1 MPENRR
7 TLYFRNIGLKACKD
21 DIRTKVQFK
30 SALEDFDLGL
40 YKFIFQLTFTA
51 TMKIL
56 FWSIGKAHESY
67 VKEGIDLFTKRIN
80 HYYTAEWYLLPM
92 PKNTGMLSES
102 DLKLKE
108 GNMIMEWLKPDDYL
122 VALDERGKQ
131 MKSEALASF
140 IQARSNQSVRQL
152 IFLIGGAYGLDEQ
165 VLKRANYKWSLSDLV
180 FPHQLVR
187 LMLAEQIYRACTILR
202 NEKYHHA

>member
-1 MPENRR
+1 
-7 TLYFRNIGLKACKD
+7 
-21 DIRTKVQFK
+21 
-30 SALEDFDLGL
+30 
-40 YKFIFQLTFTA
+40 
-51 TMKIL
+51 MKIQ

-67 VKEGIDLFTKRIN
+67 VKEGIELFTKRIN
-80 HYYTAEWYLLPM
+80 HYYSSDWNIIPT

-102 DLKLKE
+102 DIKIRE
-108 GNMIMEWLKPDDYL
+108 GKMIMEWLKPEDYL

-131 MKSEALASF
+131 MKSEALATF

-165 VLKRANYKWSLSDLV
+165 LLKRANYKWSLSDLV

-187 LMLAEQIYRACTILR
+187 LMVAEQIYRACTILK